1 MTRRRRRQIFV
12 GAAVLAVCAVAAAL
26 LATRSSDGAS
36 TVRAA
41 QPAAVRA
48 ALITRLQ
55 QSHLRY
61 SWVVCIRTGRVFRRH
76 DVVRCNVNFGDP
88 HIEAYCSIID
98 RDRLVT
104 NHETPSFNCP
114 ADLRGWTTKTVTGP

>member
-1 MTRRRRRQIFV
+1 MTPRRRKALI
-12 GAAVLAVCAVAAAL
+12 GAAVLAAAAIAATV

-36 TVRAA
+36 TVRTAS
-41 QPAAVRA
+41 PAAVRG
-48 ALITRLQ
+48 ALITRLEG
-55 QSHLRY
+55 SHLTY
-61 SWVVCIRTGRVFRRH
+61 HWVVCVRTGRVFRRQA
-76 DVVRCNVNFGDP
+76 VVRCNVNFGDP

>member
-1 MTRRRRRQIFV
+1 MTGRRRQALV
-12 GAAVLAVCAVAAAL
+12 AAAVLALCAVAAAL
-26 LATRSSDGAS
+26 LTTRSSDGAS
-36 TVRAA
+36 TGRMA

-48 ALITRLQ
+48 ALVTRLQ
-55 QSHLRY
+55 RSHLSYR
-61 SWVVCIRTGRVFRRH
+61 WVVCIRTGRVFRSH